1 MSVDAQKWLKHSD
14 GREKSTIWKKWWVN
28 WIFCAKLHACMR
40 VCAPV
45 CYGIMCVHR
54 ASNFSITA
62 SIDVHIFSTTNRFH
76 NEAANWI
83 PVLYAIYVE
92 NTIHSNPDSPDV
104 HIHKNTILHC
114 TVSLACMCETE
125 KNFGNSIFQVVSFC
139 NQKIIFVYNS
149 IKQ

>member
-1 MSVDAQKWLKHSD
+1 MSVDAQKWLKCSD
-14 GREKSTIWKKWWVN
+14 GREKSTIWKN
-28 WIFCAKLHACMR
+28 GGLIGFFAQNCTH
-40 VCAPV
+40 VCVCVPPV

-104 HIHKNTILHC
+104 HIHKIQYC
-114 TVSLACMCETE
+114 TALWALPVWNRE
-125 KNFGNSIFQVVSFC
+125 KLWYNSIFQVVSFC
-139 NQKIIFVYNS
+139 NQRVILIYNS
-149 IKQ
+149 IMQQ